1 MRRQASG
8 KEVGAATEEEED
20 EGKADEDE
28 KEEDEVDEENEKDEG
43 EVAAAGEPN
52 SSSTSPIKLRLS
64 LRLSR
69 RPPHRVLRLH
79 PRLRAR
85 LTRKERTGRTAV
97 KLSRGKCGGQ

>member
-1 MRRQASG
+1 MVSVRTAG
-8 KEVGAATEEEED
+8 KVLR
-20 EGKADEDE
+20 
-28 KEEDEVDEENEKDEG
+28 
-43 EVAAAGEPN
+43 N
-52 SSSTSPIKLRLS
+52 SNSTNTSPIKLRLS

-69 RPPHRVLRLH
+69 RPPHRVLRLL